1 MHGQR
6 NDAYHKR
13 EMHFLKFHKSR
24 MEKHV
29 RSRRLH
35 FIQTTRLQE
44 WWTWVVSFS
53 ISRLTEMLRAG
64 VKSSKRQVHEEE
76 GGT

>member
-1 MHGQR
+1 MGSATMHWEELMCEGEHCLKMHGQR

-29 RSRRLH
+29 RSRRFEVLRCLH
-35 FIQTTRLQE
+35 FVDGTR
-44 WWTWVVSFS
+44 F
-53 ISRLTEMLRAG
+53 
-64 VKSSKRQVHEEE
+64 
-76 GGT
+76 